1 MVMKNTKTRFITLE
15 LRLPEGEAR
24 DFIKALRQS
33 GKRIEET
40 ETPIYEHLGLKVD
53 LAARRIWARNKEV
66 HLSPLQY
73 AFLAELVRHAG
84 RVVTHRELIDSVW
97 SGRDDITTDCMR
109 VFVFQI
115 RHKIEDDPSKP
126 QLLKTEPGIGY
137 RLESPGRAVGI
148 PSTAFSHTLTAP

>member
-1 MVMKNTKTRFITLE
+1 MKNSKTRLITLE

-24 DFIKALRQS
+24 DFLKALSQS

-73 AFLAELVRHAG
+73 AFLAEMVRHAG
-84 RVVTHRELIDSVW
+84 RVVTHRELTDSVW
-97 SGRDDITTDCMR
+97 SGRDDITADCMR

-126 QLLKTEPGIGY
+126 QLLKTEPGVGY
-137 RLESPGRAVGI
+137 RLESPERILEA
-148 PSTAFSHTLTAP
+148 PSEFFRPALTAP